1 MNGKGLVLQTN
12 TLNFPIQQTEKEI
25 ETVTIEEI
33 QIEKTVVS
41 EIETKTHGTRFARL
55 KRALR
60 KRSVSIL

>member
-1 MNGKGLVLQTN
+1 MNGKGLVLQAN
-12 TLNFPIQQTEKEI
+12 ALNFPIQQTEKETK
-25 ETVTIEEI
+25 TVIFEEI

-60 KRSVSIL
+60 KRSASIL